1 MVKKLKLHFKVDKNN
16 KFIMGGKDIEKEA
29 LKGGL
34 NIFSN
39 LLKIVGKKNNNNN
52 LNKNNN
58 NKYKLVKASES
69 KNILR

>member
-1 MVKKLKLHFKVDKNN
+1 MVKKFKLKFLIDKKG
-16 KFIMGGKDIEKEA
+16 KFISGGKNIENEA

-39 LLKIVGKKNNNNN
+39 LLKIVGKNTNINS
-52 LNKNNN
+52 NNN

-69 KNILR
+69 KNLYK

>member
-1 MVKKLKLHFKVDKNN
+1 MVKKLKIKFKIN
-16 KFIMGGKDIEKEA
+16 KGGSFITGGKDIEKEA

-34 NIFSN
+34 NLFSN

-52 LNKNNN
+52 QNNN

-69 KNILR
+69 KNLFK